1 MAWRAVVTNGGTAL
15 MQRWLDGGTMRIT
28 AAKGGTDRY
37 AIETLM
43 QQTDVKGSKHAL
55 SITRY
60 NVSKPVLPYWI
71 LTIGVQVRPEASAW
85 TMTQIG
91 LYAKLMDGETEVVG
105 ETLLAIYQAE
115 EGSEVDVPALST
127 MADYVFEYEA
137 ALTTNTSDDLTV
149 TIDPDAPITRE
160 DFNAAV
166 AELVVPRLRTVQ
178 TIAAGDWHAPGTTWT
193 QNGTTFTAPSG
204 MYACALAVDGVTAE
218 SALMDSWIE
227 SGVTYITDKIEYET
241 QNGGI
246 VMLTSASAP
255 SGSIAI
261 GMMILV

>member
-15 MQRWLDGGTMRIT
+15 MQRWLDGGTMQIT
-28 AAKGGTDRY
+28 AAKGGTGRY
-37 AIETLM
+37 EIEVLM

-60 NVSKPVLPYWI
+60 NVSKPVLPYWE
-71 LTIGVQVRPEASAW
+71 LYVGVQVRPEASAW

-115 EGSEVDVPALST
+115 EGSEVDVPSIST

-137 ALTTNTSDDLTV
+137 TLTTNTSDDLTV

-166 AELVVPRLRTVQ
+166 EALVVPRVRTVQ
-178 TIAAGDWHAPGTTWT
+178 TITAGDWHAPGTTWT
-193 QNGTTFTAPSG
+193 QDGRSFTAPSG
-204 MYACALAVDGVTAE
+204 MYACAVAVDGVTAD
-218 SALMDSWIE
+218 SAIMDAWID
-227 SGVTYITDKIEYET
+227 SGAEHIADEIEYET
-241 QNGGI
+241 CNDGI
-246 VMLTSASAP
+246 IMLTSASAP
-255 SGSIAI
+255 GGSIAI